1 MAKLLKLRRGTTS
14 QHASFTGAEGEVTID
29 TTKDTAVVHDGSTAG
44 GKPLAKEDMTNVS
57 SAAIA
62 GQLGTSSIANTK
74 LADSGVSAGTVG
86 SSTAIPIVTVNS
98 KGIVTNTSTTAVD
111 ATKIENGS
119 AKVQV
124 ASNGP
129 ITSTGNHD
137 FTAGIDV
144 TGNITATGTVDGRD
158 VAADGSK
165 LDGIES
171 GATADQSASEILTAV
186 KTVDGSGSG
195 LDADTLDGLQGS
207 SYRNA
212 NNINAGTVSSARLD
226 AATTQSAGN
235 NTTKIATTAFV
246 QTAVAG
252 VVDSAPTALNTLN
265 ELAAALG
272 DDANYATTTANT
284 IGTKLPKSGGQMT
297 GNITFSGSQTV
308 DGRDVSADGS
318 KLDGIE
324 SGATA
329 DQSASEILTAIK
341 TVDGAGSGLDADTLD
356 GLNAAENGNSARI
369 VRTNSSGYIF
379 ANYFNTSPNDIGN
392 GSITKICA
400 ESGDDGYI
408 RHAGAIEVR
417 TFLNVANGATNVTN
431 NNQLSNGA
439 GYITSS
445 GTAASFSA
453 GSASNLNSG
462 TLPDGRFPSTLPA
475 VSGANLTNLPASVSI
490 GGGWTAATGSGSVTV
505 PSGKGRIWIFAQAGG
520 GGGGGDFYGYT
531 CNAHAGSGG
540 NGGYVYRDFSV
551 SAGQTVSYNM
561 GGGGHGGSGACHVNY
576 NGHGGG
582 SGSGGNSTVT
592 INGSQRITLTG
603 GSGGG
608 HAANWYGCH
617 NGGSGSSGN
626 THGTHANDSRNAA
639 QEDSAALNKVILDI
653 YIGDNSISLNNGG
666 AQSSGSCQAPGP
678 AGGAGYFIYGFST

>member
-119 AKVQV
+119 ARVQV

-195 LDADTLDGLQGS
+195 LDADTLDGLEGS

-212 NNINAGTVSSARLD
+212 NNINAGTVSSSRLD

-297 GNITFSGSQTV
+297 GNITMSGSQTV

-341 TVDGAGSGLDADTLD
+341 TVDGAGSGLDADRLQN
-356 GLNAAENGNSARI
+356 LAPNSANSTNTI
-369 VRTNSSGYIF
+369 VQRDANGYVFASFFNTTANDVSSGV
-379 ANYFNTSPNDIGN
+379 TKVMVETGNDN
-392 GSITKICA
+392 
-400 ESGDDGYI
+400 YI
-408 RHAGAIEVR
+408 RHGSAGAVR
-417 TFLNVANGATNVTN
+417 SFLNVADGANNVTN
-431 NNQLSNGA
+431 NNQISNGA

-475 VSGANLTNLPASVSI
+475 VSGANLTNIPSSI
-490 GGGWTAATGSGSVTV
+490 SFAGGWTAATGSGSITV
-505 PSGKGRIWIFAQAGG
+505 PSGKDRIWIFAQAGG

-540 NGGYVYRDFSV
+540 NGGYVYRDFAV

-561 GGGGHGGSGACHVNY
+561 GGGGSGGSGACHVNY

-582 SGSGGNSTVT
+582 SGSGSGSTVI
-592 INGSQRITLTG
+592 INGSQRITLAG
-603 GSGGG
+603 GNGGG

-617 NGGSGSSGN
+617 NGGTGSDGN
-626 THGTHANDSRNAA
+626 THGTHGNDSRNAA
-639 QEDSAALNKVILDI
+639 QEDSAAFNKVILDF
-653 YIGDNSISLNNGG
+653 YLTENGISLNNGG
-666 AQSSGSCQAPGP
+666 SQSSGSCQAPGP
-678 AGGAGYFIYGFST
+678 AGGAGYFIYGFSS

>member
-1 MAKLLKLRRGTTS
+1 MAKLLKLRRGTST

-44 GKPLAKEDMTNVS
+44 GRPLAREDLSNVS
-57 SAAIA
+57 ANNVKTLVNNASDSNTFTDADHSKLNGIESGAKGDQTAAEIKTLLQSNKLTNSEIA
-62 GQLGTSSIANTK
+62 DNTITAAK
-74 LADSGVSAGTVG
+74 LAHTSVNAGSYG
-86 SSTAIPIVTVNS
+86 SSTAIPAITVDAQGRITAASTNSVNTTTNLGTSTSTSAVTV
-98 KGIVTNTSTTAVD
+98 TSSSGNN
-111 ATKIENGS
+111 ATIGEATGS
-119 AKVQV
+119 A
-124 ASNGP
+124 
-129 ITSTGNHD
+129 
-137 FTAGIDV
+137 AGV
-144 TGNITATGTVDGRD
+144 MTTTMHN
-158 VAADGSK
+158 K
-165 LDGIES
+165 LDGI
-171 GATADQSASEILTAV
+171 AT
-186 KTVDGSGSG
+186 
-195 LDADTLDGLQGS
+195 
-207 SYRNA
+207 
-212 NNINAGTVSSARLD
+212 
-226 AATTQSAGN
+226 
-235 NTTKIATTAFV
+235 
-246 QTAVAG
+246 
-252 VVDSAPTALNTLN
+252 
-265 ELAAALG
+265 
-272 DDANYATTTANT
+272 
-284 IGTKLPKSGGQMT
+284 
-297 GNITFSGSQTV
+297 
-308 DGRDVSADGS
+308 
-318 KLDGIE
+318 
-324 SGATA
+324 
-329 DQSASEILTAIK
+329 
-341 TVDGAGSGLDADTLD
+341 
-356 GLNAAENGNSARI
+356 
-369 VRTNSSGYIF
+369 
-379 ANYFNTSPNDIGN
+379 
-392 GSITKICA
+392 
-400 ESGDDGYI
+400 
-408 RHAGAIEVR
+408 
-417 TFLNVANGATNVTN
+417 GATNVTN
-431 NNQLSNGA
+431 TNQLTNGA
-439 GYITSS
+439 GFITSQQ
-445 GTAASFSA
+445 TN
-453 GSASNLNSG
+453 ASNLSSG

-653 YIGDNSISLNNGG
+653 YIGDNGISLNNGG
-666 AQSSGSCQAPGP
+666 SQSSGSCQAPGP